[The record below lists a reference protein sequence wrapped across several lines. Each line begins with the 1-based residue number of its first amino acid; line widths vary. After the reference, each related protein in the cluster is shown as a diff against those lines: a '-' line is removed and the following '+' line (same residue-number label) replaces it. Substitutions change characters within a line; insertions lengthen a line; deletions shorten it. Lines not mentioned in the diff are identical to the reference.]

1 MNKLLTR
8 LFVLLCFTA
17 LSSCIQSTGAQDQII
32 TKLFRFGETGAEKP
46 GVILPN
52 GKMIDVSG
60 FGEDYNEAFFSNN
73 GIIRLRTWVAANV
86 DNCPEVASDVRL
98 ATCVVRPSKI
108 VAIGRNYVEH
118 AKETGS
124 EVPDEPIIFM
134 KATTSLMGPNDAVEI
149 PKNSEKTD
157 WEVELAVVIGKKAK
171 HVEVADALD
180 HVAGYT
186 IMNDYTERSWQ
197 KEGTGQWTK
206 GKSPDTFGPL
216 GPYMVTPEAVPDPQ
230 QLRLWLKIDGKTM
243 QDGNTKDMIFSVAEL
258 ISYVSSMITLLPG
271 DVLITG
277 TPSGVGTGM
286 KPPRYLKPGEVV
298 ELGIE
303 GLGSQ
308 KQTVTSYQLIE

>member
-1 MNKLLTR
+1 MNKFLIRT
-8 LFVLLCFTA
+8 FALLCFTA
-17 LSSCIQSTGAQDQII
+17 LSACIQSTGAQDQII
-32 TKLFRFGETGAEKP
+32 TKLFRFGPVGAEKP
-46 GVILPN
+46 GVILPD

-60 FGEDYNEAFFSNN
+60 FGEDYDEAFFEKE
-73 GIIRLRTWVAANV
+73 GVTRLRKWVAANL
-86 DNCPEVASDVRL
+86 DNCPEVSSDVRL
-98 ATCVVRPSKI
+98 GTCIARPSKI

-149 PKNSEKTD
+149 PKNAEKTD
-157 WEVELAVVIGKKAK
+157 WEVELAIVIGKKAK
-171 HVEVADALD
+171 HVNVTNALD
-180 HVAGYT
+180 YVAGYT

-230 QLRLWLKIDGKTM
+230 QLRLWLKIDGETM

-258 ISYVSSMITLLPG
+258 ISYVSTMITLLPG

-286 KPPRYLKPGEVV
+286 KPPRYLKAGEVV

-303 GLGSQ
+303 RLGEQ

>member
-1 MNKLLTR
+1 
-8 LFVLLCFTA
+8 
-17 LSSCIQSTGAQDQII
+17 
-32 TKLFRFGETGAEKP
+32 
-46 GVILPN
+46 
-52 GKMIDVSG
+52 
-60 FGEDYNEAFFSNN
+60 
-73 GIIRLRTWVAANV
+73 
-86 DNCPEVASDVRL
+86 
-98 ATCVVRPSKI
+98 SKI

-124 EVPDEPIIFM
+124 AVPDEPIIFM
-134 KATTSLMGPNDAVEI
+134 KATTSLMGPNDPVEI

-171 HVEVADALD
+171 HVDVANALD
-180 HVAGYT
+180 YVAGYT

-230 QLRLWLKIDGKTM
+230 NLRLWLKIDGETM

-258 ISYVSSMITLLPG
+258 ISYTSSMITLLPG

-286 KPPRYLKPGEVV
+286 KPPRYLKAGEVV

-303 GLGSQ
+303 GLGEQ

>member
-1 MNKLLTR
+1 MNNLLTR
-8 LFVLLCFTA
+8 LFALLCITA
-17 LSSCIQSTGAQDQII
+17 LSACIQSTEAQDQII
-32 TKLFRFGETGAEKP
+32 TKLFRFGEMGAEKP

-52 GKMIDVSG
+52 GKRVDVSG
-60 FGEDYNEAFFSNN
+60 FGEDYNEAFFEND
-73 GIIRLRTWVAANV
+73 GVTRLRKWVAANL
-86 DNCPEVASDVRL
+86 DNCPEVSGDVRL

-124 EVPDEPIIFM
+124 AVPDEPIIFL
-134 KATTSLMGPNDAVEI
+134 KATSSMMGPNDAVEI

-157 WEVELAVVIGKKAK
+157 WEVELAVVIGKRAK
-171 HVEVADALD
+171 HVDVANALD
-180 HVAGYT
+180 YVAGYT

-216 GPYMVTPEAVPDPQ
+216 GPYLVTPEAVPDPQ
-230 QLRLWLKIDGKTM
+230 QLRLWLKIDGETM

-258 ISYVSSMITLLPG
+258 ISYTSSMITLLPG

-286 KPPRYLKPGEVV
+286 KPPRYLKAGEVV

-303 GLGSQ
+303 GLGEQ
-308 KQTVTSYQLIE
+308 KQIVTSYQLIE

>member
-1 MNKLLTR
+1 MNNLLTR
-8 LFVLLCFTA
+8 VFALLCFTA
-17 LSSCIQSTGAQDQII
+17 LSACIQSTGAQDQII
-32 TKLFRFGETGAEKP
+32 TKLFRFGQVGAEKP
-46 GVILPN
+46 GVILPD

-60 FGEDYNEAFFSNN
+60 FGEDYDEAFFEKE
-73 GIIRLRTWVAANV
+73 GVTRLRKWVAANL
-86 DNCPEVASDVRL
+86 DNCPEVSSDVRL
-98 ATCVVRPSKI
+98 ATCIARPSKI

-157 WEVELAVVIGKKAK
+157 WEVELAIVIGKKAK
-171 HVEVADALD
+171 HVNVANALD

-230 QLRLWLKIDGKTM
+230 DLRLWLKIDGETM

-286 KPPRYLKPGEVV
+286 KPPRYLKAGEVV

-303 GLGSQ
+303 GLGEQ